1 MRRDLS
7 DSVVCESRSP
17 FLEYERDPVGA
28 GIRSLRRVK
37 EPSVDAAAD
46 EEPALVAGVEGEEV
60 APQVLRASAVAVANR
75 IVGRALMDMWHLL
88 SVIGG
93 CRTLQDSCELT
104 DLFTSKK

>member
-1 MRRDLS
+1 M
-7 DSVVCESRSP
+7 
-17 FLEYERDPVGA
+17 EYERDPVGT
-28 GIRSLRRVK
+28 GIRPLRRVK
-37 EPSVDAAAD
+37 EPSVDASAD
-46 EEPALVAGVEGEEV
+46 EEPALAAGVEGEEV

-104 DLFTSKK
+104 KLFTSKK